1 MNGCYDIAVI
11 GAGVTGAA
19 TAAALSRYRL
29 NVALLEKEAD
39 AGFGV
44 SKANSG
50 IVHGGFHY
58 PLTTLKG
65 RLEILGNLM
74 FEKLHYE
81 LGFPYR
87 RCGIIVAAFSE
98 EEVAEVRRL
107 YRQGVENRVP
117 RIELCSAERMLELE
131 PKLAPDVAGGLYAPG
146 GGVVEPYRY
155 VFSLLELAKRNG
167 VEFLPN
173 CKLENASFADGAWTL
188 QAHDGRR
195 IRAKYA
201 VNAAGLHADDV
212 SRIFGAEEFRI
223 SARKGE
229 EYLLDRTSAAYPSK
243 VVFPVPVK
251 HSKGVLV
258 IPTVDGTTMVGPT
271 AEIVGDKEDHSTT
284 AENRSAVFRQARR
297 MVPAVSER
305 DLITGFSGSRPVME
319 GNDFY
324 IAFSKKAENLIQ
336 AAGIQSPGLT
346 ASPAIAGYICGL
358 LRENGVRLEE
368 KAQFAS
374 MLEPSVQIRR
384 QSAEEADRLHKE
396 DPAWTNIICRCEKIS
411 EAEIVDAIRHGH
423 TTLDG
428 IKFYTRA
435 GMGRCQGGFCSY
447 KILKIIA
454 RETGMSLEEAT
465 KRGGNTGFISG
476 HLGDMEKRD

>member
-1 MNGCYDIAVI
+1 
-11 GAGVTGAA
+11 
-19 TAAALSRYRL
+19 
-29 NVALLEKEAD
+29 
-39 AGFGV
+39 
-44 SKANSG
+44 
-50 IVHGGFHY
+50 
-58 PLTTLKG
+58 
-65 RLEILGNLM
+65 
-74 FEKLHYE
+74 
-81 LGFPYR
+81 
-87 RCGIIVAAFSE
+87 
-98 EEVAEVRRL
+98 
-107 YRQGVENRVP
+107 
-117 RIELCSAERMLELE
+117 
-131 PKLAPDVAGGLYAPG
+131 
-146 GGVVEPYRY
+146 
-155 VFSLLELAKRNG
+155 
-167 VEFLPN
+167 
-173 CKLENASFADGAWTL
+173 
-188 QAHDGRR
+188 
-195 IRAKYA
+195 
-201 VNAAGLHADDV
+201 
-212 SRIFGAEEFRI
+212 
-223 SARKGE
+223 
-229 EYLLDRTSAAYPSK
+229 
-243 VVFPVPVK
+243 
-251 HSKGVLV
+251 
-258 IPTVDGTTMVGPT
+258 MVGPT

-374 MLEPSVQIRR
+374 MLEPPVQIRR

-476 HLGDMEKRD
+476 HLGDMGKRG

>member
-1 MNGCYDIAVI
+1 M
-11 GAGVTGAA
+11 
-19 TAAALSRYRL
+19 
-29 NVALLEKEAD
+29 
-39 AGFGV
+39 
-44 SKANSG
+44 
-50 IVHGGFHY
+50 
-58 PLTTLKG
+58 
-65 RLEILGNLM
+65 
-74 FEKLHYE
+74 
-81 LGFPYR
+81 
-87 RCGIIVAAFSE
+87 
-98 EEVAEVRRL
+98 
-107 YRQGVENRVP
+107 
-117 RIELCSAERMLELE
+117 
-131 PKLAPDVAGGLYAPG
+131 
-146 GGVVEPYRY
+146 
-155 VFSLLELAKRNG
+155 
-167 VEFLPN
+167 
-173 CKLENASFADGAWTL
+173 
-188 QAHDGRR
+188 
-195 IRAKYA
+195 
-201 VNAAGLHADDV
+201 
-212 SRIFGAEEFRI
+212 
-223 SARKGE
+223 
-229 EYLLDRTSAAYPSK
+229 
-243 VVFPVPVK
+243 VFPVPVK

-476 HLGDMEKRD
+476 HLGDMGKRG